1 MKIRSSEIVVSAIK
15 REQYP
20 AEGLPE
26 IALVG
31 RSNVG
36 KSSATNALLNRRNFA
51 RTSQTPGKTR
61 TINFYKINNEFYFVD
76 LPGYGYAKVSKSEKD
91 KWGVIMERYL
101 QDRQELCAIF
111 LLVDI
116 RHEPTNDDVM
126 MYEWIKHFGYNCV
139 VIATKADKI
148 SRGQYQKH
156 ISIIRKKL
164 QLEKDEK
171 VIPLSSSKK
180 TGVEDV
186 WNDIRHEPTNDD
198 VMMYEWIKHFGY
210 NCVVIATKA
219 DKISRG
225 QYQKHISIIRK
236 KLQLE
241 KDEKVIPLSSS
252 KKTGVEDV
260 WNEIIAQYEEHGYEI
275 TVD

>member
-1 MKIRSSEIVVSAIK
+1 MKIRSSEIVVSAIRK
-15 REQYP
+15 EQYP

-91 KWGVIMERYL
+91 KWGVMMERYL

-186 WNDIRHEPTNDD
+186 WN
-198 VMMYEWIKHFGY
+198 
-210 NCVVIATKA
+210 
-219 DKISRG
+219 
-225 QYQKHISIIRK
+225 
-236 KLQLE
+236 
-241 KDEKVIPLSSS
+241 
-252 KKTGVEDV
+252 
-260 WNEIIAQYEEHGYEI
+260 EIIAQYEEHGYEI
-275 TVD
+275 TVE

>member
-1 MKIRSSEIVVSAIK
+1 MKIRSSEIVVSAIRK
-15 REQYP
+15 EQYP

-76 LPGYGYAKVSKSEKD
+76 LPGYGYAKVAKSEKD

-186 WNDIRHEPTNDD
+186 WN
-198 VMMYEWIKHFGY
+198 
-210 NCVVIATKA
+210 
-219 DKISRG
+219 
-225 QYQKHISIIRK
+225 
-236 KLQLE
+236 
-241 KDEKVIPLSSS
+241 
-252 KKTGVEDV
+252 
-260 WNEIIAQYEEHGYEI
+260 EIIAQYQEHGYEI
-275 TVD
+275 TVE

>member
-1 MKIRSSEIVVSAIK
+1 MKIRSSEMVVSAVN
-15 REQYP
+15 RNQYP
-20 AEGLPE
+20 AEGIPE

-36 KSSATNALLNRRNFA
+36 KSSTINTLLNRRNFA

-61 TINFYKINNEFYFVD
+61 TINFFLINNEFYFVD
-76 LPGYGYAKVSKSEKD
+76 LPGYGYAKIAKSEKE
-91 KWGVIMERYL
+91 KWGTIMERYL
-101 QDRQELCAIF
+101 QDREELCAIF

-156 ISIIRKKL
+156 MSIIRKKL

-171 VIPLSSSKK
+171 I
-180 TGVEDV
+180 
-186 WNDIRHEPTNDD
+186 
-198 VMMYEWIKHFGY
+198 
-210 NCVVIATKA
+210 
-219 DKISRG
+219 
-225 QYQKHISIIRK
+225 
-236 KLQLE
+236 
-241 KDEKVIPLSSS
+241 IPLSSS

-260 WNEIIAQYEEHGYEI
+260 WNEMVSQYNKHGYEI